1 MGRVGVD
8 GLDHVQVA
16 APPGCE
22 REARSFYGEL
32 LGLPEL
38 PKPEGLQRGGG
49 VWFAAGAQELHVG
62 VADDFAPARTP
73 PPGGRLDSDA
83 ALDALAGTLATAGAA
98 VEWDDRIPGRRRF
111 FAGDPWGNRIEL
123 LAPSG

>member
-1 MGRVGVD
+1 MPGMGIA
-8 GLDHVQVA
+8 GLDHVQLA

-22 REARSFYGEL
+22 REARRFYGGL

-38 PKPEGLQRGGG
+38 EKPASLRAGGG
-49 VWFAAGAQELHVG
+49 VWFRAGGQELHVG
-62 VADDFAPARTP
+62 VAADFSPARKAH
-73 PPGGRLDSDA
+73 PGLRVGSDA
-83 ALDALAGTLATAGAA
+83 ELDELAGALTAAGTA

-123 LAPSG
+123 LAP

>member
-22 REARSFYGEL
+22 REARSFYGDL
-32 LGLPEL
+32 LGLAEL
-38 PKPEGLQRGGG
+38 PKPGNLEGGGG

-62 VADDFAPARTP
+62 VAADFVAARKAH
-73 PPGGRLDSDA
+73 PGLRVDSDA
-83 ALDALAGTLATAGAA
+83 ALDALASALTTAGAA

-111 FAGDPWGNRIEL
+111 FTSDPWGNRIEL
-123 LAPSG
+123 LAP

>member
-1 MGRVGVD
+1 MTGMGVD

-38 PKPEGLQRGGG
+38 PKPAGLQGGGG
-49 VWFAAGAQELHVG
+49 VWFAAGVQELHVG
-62 VADDFAPARTP
+62 VAEDFAPARKAH
-73 PPGGRLDSDA
+73 PGLRLDSEA
-83 ALDALAGTLATAGAA
+83 SLDAVAGALTTAGAA
-98 VEWDDRIPGRRRF
+98 VEWDDCIPGRRRF
-111 FAGDPWGNRIEL
+111 FTSDPWGNRVEL
-123 LAPSG
+123 LAP

>member
-1 MGRVGVD
+1 MTRVGID

-22 REARSFYGEL
+22 REARSFYGGL

-38 PKPEGLQRGGG
+38 VKPDDLQRGGG

-62 VADDFAPARTP
+62 VAEDFAPARKAH
-73 PPGGRLDSDA
+73 PGLRVDSDA
-83 ALDALAGTLATAGAA
+83 ALDALAGALTTAGAD

-111 FAGDPWGNRIEL
+111 FTSDPWGNRVEL
-123 LAPSG
+123 LAP

>member
-1 MGRVGVD
+1 MGVD

-22 REARSFYGEL
+22 REARRFYGEL

-38 PKPEGLQRGGG
+38 EKPAGLRGGGG
-49 VWFAAGAQELHVG
+49 VWFRAGAQELHVG
-62 VADDFAPARTP
+62 VAADFAPARKAH
-73 PPGGRLDSDA
+73 PGLRVGSDA
-83 ALDALAGTLATAGAA
+83 ELEQLAGALTAAGAA
-98 VEWDDRIPGRRRF
+98 IEWDDRIPGRRRF

-123 LAPSG
+123 LAPAG

>member
-1 MGRVGVD
+1 MARVGID

-32 LGLPEL
+32 LGLAEL
-38 PKPEGLQRGGG
+38 PKPENLQGGGG

-62 VADDFAPARTP
+62 VAEDFTPARKAH
-73 PPGGRLDSDA
+73 PGLRVDSDA
-83 ALDALAGTLATAGAA
+83 ALDALAGALTTAGAA

-111 FAGDPWGNRIEL
+111 FTSDPWGNRLEL
-123 LAPSG
+123 LAP